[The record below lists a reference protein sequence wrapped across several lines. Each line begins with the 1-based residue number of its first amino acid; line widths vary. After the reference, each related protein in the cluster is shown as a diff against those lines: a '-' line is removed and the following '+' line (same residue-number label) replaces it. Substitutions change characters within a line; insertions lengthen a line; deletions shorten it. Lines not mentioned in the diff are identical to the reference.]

1 MHNFEQFFFSEKY
14 STSKHFFNVVRDKY
28 QLFFPTG
35 LNYITDNWLRI
46 QVAAKP
52 MLPSSVTNSKFKSSL
67 SKFELTKSKVKETA
81 ATMRPKMYSKHKSGG
96 QPSNKS
102 NTRGG
107 SFLKTG
113 KISGK
118 DTAGKT
124 FVYHIKRQTQ
134 RRDFERSSK
143 YGDYQQE
150 EESEFLSGS
159 EEDNDN
165 YDNTDNND
173 NDNYDSKAPELEN
186 ENENDATVHEEEAST
201 AAVQAGKASPQTTT
215 LVTSDGQA
223 LPETTVSTTSVT
235 TTSETPLETTLQCF
249 GPFCIG

>member
-1 MHNFEQFFFSEKY
+1 
-14 STSKHFFNVVRDKY
+14 
-28 QLFFPTG
+28 
-35 LNYITDNWLRI
+35 
-46 QVAAKP
+46 

-96 QPSNKS
+96 QPNKKS

-173 NDNYDSKAPELEN
+173 NDNSKAPELEN
-186 ENENDATVHEEEAST
+186 ENENDAPVHEEEAST

-215 LVTSDGQA
+215 LVTSDGKASPQ
-223 LPETTVSTTSVT
+223 T
-235 TTSETPLETTLQCF
+235 TTLVTSDGQ
-249 GPFCIG
+249 